1 MNFKF
6 LKLEWKQVEKILRII
21 EIMAIVGGVIF
32 AAVQIRDLRNDQSA
46 QLMLEFN
53 KELNSELNA
62 NLITAIEDN
71 KPILKES
78 GGGFTTTDVDRYLG
92 VYELL
97 NTVSITGLISD
108 DMLYNAFAYDILKTY
123 QNQEIKSYLAKIRQE
138 DSSFFRGVDA
148 LAEDLLKSEIY
159 RKNNH

>member
-1 MNFKF
+1 MKN
-6 LKLEWKQVEKILRII
+6 LKIKWETLEKVLRLVEVF
-21 EIMAIVGGVIF
+21 AIVGGVIF
-32 AAVQIRDLRNDQSA
+32 AGVQIRDLRNDQSA

-53 KELNSELNA
+53 KELNSDLNA
-62 NLITAIEDN
+62 NLITAIEEN
-71 KPILKES
+71 KPILKNS
-78 GGGFTTTDVDRYLG
+78 GGEFTTTDVDRYLG

-123 QNQEIKSYLAKIRQE
+123 QNGEIKSYLAKIRQE

-148 LAEDLLKSEIY
+148 LAEDLLKAEVY
-159 RKNNH
+159 KKNNH

>member
-1 MNFKF
+1 MKN
-6 LKLEWKQVEKILRII
+6 LKIKWETLEKALRLVEVF
-21 EIMAIVGGVIF
+21 AIVGGVIF
-32 AAVQIRDLRNDQSA
+32 AGVQIRDLRNDQSA

-53 KELNSELNA
+53 KELNSDLNA
-62 NLITAIEDN
+62 NLITAIEEN
-71 KPILKES
+71 KPILKNS
-78 GGGFTTTDVDRYLG
+78 GGEFTTTDVDRYLG

-97 NTVSITGLISD
+97 NTVSISGLISD

-123 QNQEIKSYLAKIRQE
+123 QNGEIKSYLAKIRQE

-148 LAEDLLKSEIY
+148 LAEDLLKAEVY

>member
-1 MNFKF
+1 MNLKF
-6 LKLEWKQVEKILRII
+6 PKLEWKQTEKILRII
-21 EIMAIVGGVIF
+21 EVIAIIGGVIF
-32 AAVQIRDLRNDQSA
+32 AGIQIRDLRNDQSA

-53 KELNSELNA
+53 KELNSDLNA
-62 NLITAIEDN
+62 NLITAIEEN
-71 KPILKES
+71 KPILKDS
-78 GGGFTTTDVDRYLG
+78 GGGFSTTDVDRYLG

-97 NTVSITGLISD
+97 NTVSVTGLISD

-123 QNQEIKSYLAKIRQE
+123 QNQEIKNYLAKIRQE